1 MQKKQERYNND
12 VISAITNIV
21 FEIRK
26 SFNNTHYGV
35 SLVLTLPEGQY
46 EHYFEQVN

>member
-21 FEIRK
+21 FERRIHIK
-26 SFNNTHYGV
+26 A
-35 SLVLTLPEGQY
+35 
-46 EHYFEQVN
+46 